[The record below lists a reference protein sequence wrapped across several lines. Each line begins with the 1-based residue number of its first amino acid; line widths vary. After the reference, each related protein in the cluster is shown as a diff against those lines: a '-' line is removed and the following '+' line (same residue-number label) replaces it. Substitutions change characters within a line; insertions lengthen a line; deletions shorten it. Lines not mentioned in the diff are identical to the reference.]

1 MKTVTIKI
9 SGMHCAACSNG
20 VERSLKKVTGVD
32 RAEVNLATQSAL
44 VRYDENQATIEQ
56 LEAAVTRMSFGVVH
70 DAPGEESTAEQR
82 AEQDALDLKKR
93 LKVAAFF
100 FVPLL
105 YLAMAP
111 MVPGKF
117 LPVPIDQDQMS
128 DVYAF
133 VQLLLT
139 LPILYAG
146 SPFFKNG
153 IISLKNGVPSMD
165 TLVALGTGAAF
176 IYSSY
181 STYEVLARINPHA
194 VHSLYFESAGAIL
207 TFVLCGKFLEL
218 RAKGEAGH
226 AISSLLN
233 LAPKTGF
240 IWKDGG
246 EVEIPRE
253 AILTGDIVIVH
264 PGNQVPVDGVIT
276 DGHASVDESMLT
288 GESMPVGKS
297 VGENVFAATVV
308 TDGYLRFK
316 AEKVGKD
323 TMLSQIMQMVEA
335 AQGSKAPIAKT
346 ADKIA
351 AVFVPVVLVI
361 ALVAGLSWWFAGSGS
376 KFAIQVF
383 VAVLV
388 IACPCALGLAT
399 PAAIMVA
406 VGKGAEK
413 GVLFKN
419 AEGQALYCPYPLSV
433 SIPAMMIGHITL
445 FGLAEIILTVVVLT
459 FVEKVTPKA
468 LDVVPDKTAFKP
480 LYILMAVLIVLT
492 PLGLLATG
500 TAWGEWGADE
510 IAGLVSGGSQLGYTP
525 SGMTNGFEL
534 STLFPDYSMSGLPEW
549 TGYILS
555 AIVGV
560 ALLVIIFKIISSM
573 MKEKVDFKK
582 KAA

>member
-20 VERSLKKVTGVD
+20 VERSLKKVPGVD

-117 LPVPIDQDQMS
+117 LPVPIDPDQMS

-308 TDGYLRFK
+308 TDGYLRFNRDGVDQSL
-316 AEKVGKD
+316 AIWYEVER
-323 TMLSQIMQMVEA
+323 TFRSQVPFRLHQFGV
-335 AQGSKAPIAKT
+335 QG
-346 ADKIA
+346 
-351 AVFVPVVLVI
+351 FVWKFHFVLCGQDFPELNEVLRGDLNAHFTLRHFQGGQLPWVVLLRLDAYGNVFF
-361 ALVAGLSWWFAGSGS
+361 S
-376 KFAIQVF
+376 IQPF
-383 VAVLV
+383 SHFQ
-388 IACPCALGLAT
+388 PQR
-399 PAAIMVA
+399 
-406 VGKGAEK
+406 KH
-413 GVLFKN
+413 
-419 AEGQALYCPYPLSV
+419 Q
-433 SIPAMMIGHITL
+433 
-445 FGLAEIILTVVVLT
+445 
-459 FVEKVTPKA
+459 
-468 LDVVPDKTAFKP
+468 
-480 LYILMAVLIVLT
+480 
-492 PLGLLATG
+492 
-500 TAWGEWGADE
+500 
-510 IAGLVSGGSQLGYTP
+510 
-525 SGMTNGFEL
+525 
-534 STLFPDYSMSGLPEW
+534 
-549 TGYILS
+549 
-555 AIVGV
+555 
-560 ALLVIIFKIISSM
+560 
-573 MKEKVDFKK
+573 KE
-582 KAA
+582 